1 MTQRITI
8 GQKLLDKQVEKQN
21 KRNEKIDSVMEL
33 AVNTMTDEELRQ
45 RYNLSIDEYDKL
57 FNDGIHDDLIL
68 PDELK
73 DTDCH
78 LDIIKTYDCQSKT
91 LYKAVNK
98 LRKIISYFEPD
109 D

>member
-8 GQKLLDKQVEKQN
+8 GQKWLDKQVEKQN
-21 KRNEKIDSVMEL
+21 KRNEKIDSVMEQ

-57 FNDGIHDDLIL
+57 FNDGIHDDLKL

-73 DTDCH
+73 SIDCH
-78 LDIIKTYDCQSKT
+78 LDIIKKYEQCSKT
-91 LYKAVNK
+91 QCIALQKLY
-98 LRKIISYFEPD
+98 KIISRFEPD